1 MKIGRISKPVVIS
14 TTHQPISVMV
24 SVEQVGAA
32 PLTQSVNQVSNE
44 WDPDRTLNP
53 LVLNPVV
60 SACDPETGHAV
71 LLTPTIAWF
80 LARYNKAT
88 GEEQRVLVTAA
99 YDPSNPVDFSVTQS
113 NQLVVRRNVSPDN
126 PVVIVLGVA
135 YTDPTSGRRLKK
147 EEYVTLSS
155 ANSPDPTYTVEILT
169 ENVVRYNPLDG
180 DFLAETAK
188 SAGSEV
194 KFKAVVR
201 RNGIIC
207 TNEVDIEW
215 WASDVLNP
223 DTLIPIND
231 EEAMAGYEYTREH
244 PGYIV
249 GQYESTLK
257 WDARYDKK
265 TIIKV
270 LVFANSTGGY
280 RYVCSDVRTLIWD
293 SPKVKG
299 DVLPLNG
306 RAVRPEDQ
314 SKSFRL
320 MLRTRTNDLSDAT
333 TRDMFQTVWKRE
345 DTNGRNQATIG
356 TGREV
361 TVTAESLRRTGNGGV
376 LVMPEVTMRGPL
388 EQVVVNGSDVVLYSP
403 LGGDI
408 RYDGFPIY
416 KSRYTE

>member
-60 SACDPETGHAV
+60 SACDPETGHPV
-71 LLTPTIAWF
+71 LLTPTISWQ
-80 LARYNKAT
+80 LARYNKD
-88 GEEQRVLVTAA
+88 GGEQRVLITAA
-99 YDPSNPVDFSVTQS
+99 YDPSNPVDYAVTQF
-113 NQLVVRRNVSPDN
+113 NQLVVRRNVSPGN
-126 PVVIVLGVA
+126 PVVIVLSVA

-180 DFLAETAK
+180 DFLADDP
-188 SAGSEV
+188 SDAGSAFT
-194 KFKAVVR
+194 FKAVVR
-201 RNGIIC
+201 RNGEIC
-207 TNEVDIEW
+207 TDNVYIEW
-215 WASDVLNP
+215 WASSALSP
-223 DTLIPIND
+223 DIIMPIND
-231 EEAMAGYEYTREH
+231 EESIIGYEYTKDH
-244 PGYIV
+244 PGYV
-249 GQYESTLK
+249 MGQGGSTLM
-257 WDARYDKK
+257 WDARFDKK
-265 TIIKV
+265 TTIQV
-270 LVFANSTGGY
+270 LVFKDAMSLDEE
-280 RYVCSDVRTLIWD
+280 VCSEVRTLIWD

-320 MLRTRTNDLSDAT
+320 MLRTRTNDLSDAA

-388 EQVVVNGSDVVLYSP
+388 EQVVVNGVDVVMVVP
-403 LGGDI
+403 EGGTPEV
-408 RYDGFPIY
+408 DGRPVF

>member
-44 WDPDRTLNP
+44 WNPDRTLNP

-60 SACDPETGHAV
+60 SACDPETGRTV
-71 LLTPTIAWF
+71 LLTPTISWK
-80 LARYNKAT
+80 LARYDKDGKEKWA
-88 GEEQRVLVTAA
+88 LITAA
-99 YDPSNPVDFSVTQS
+99 YDPSNPVDYAVTQS

-135 YTDPTSGRRLKK
+135 YTDPTSGRRLNK

-155 ANSPDPTYTVEILT
+155 SNSPDPTYTVEILT

-180 DFLAETAK
+180 DFLADDPSE
-188 SAGSEV
+188 AGSEFT
-194 KFKAVVR
+194 FKAVVR
-201 RNGIIC
+201 RNGEIC
-207 TNEVDIEW
+207 TDDVYIEW
-215 WASDVLNP
+215 WASSVLSP
-223 DTLIPIND
+223 DSIMPIND
-231 EEAMAGYEYTREH
+231 EEGSIGYEYIKDH
-244 PGYIV
+244 PGYV
-249 GQYESTLK
+249 MGQGGPNLK
-257 WDARYDKK
+257 WDARFDKK
-265 TIIKV
+265 TTIQV
-270 LVFANSTGGY
+270 LVFKDAMSLDEE
-280 RYVCSDVRTLIWD
+280 VCSAVRTLIWD

-320 MLRTRTNDLSDAT
+320 MLRTRTNDLSDAA
-333 TRDMFQTVWKRE
+333 TRNMFQTVWKRE

-388 EQVVVNGSDVVLYSP
+388 EQIVVNGSNVVLYSP
-403 LGGDI
+403 NGDDI
-408 RYDGFPIY
+408 AYDGFPVF